1 MKKNKHEVT
10 FGYIHKTSGKYIP
23 KYFSIKNGEYNYL
36 HRDYRM
42 KFVNDNWLKAN
53 DKVTT
58 TLLLEGQGLELTEIT
73 FEENH

>member
-1 MKKNKHEVT
+1 
-10 FGYIHKTSGKYIP
+10 
-23 KYFSIKNGEYNYL
+23 
-36 HRDYRM
+36 M